1 MNQKHRR
8 LATGFSLL
16 LLLALAG
23 LPSLAHAAACSDT
36 VDRHSAIRS
45 NGFAQDLSNTR
56 NAASSINA
64 GNVARLQLAL
74 SHVAK
79 GSTEKR
85 GAPAVTEQAIFLS
98 AGLDLVAINRVSGCQ
113 YWQYRI
119 PQRIDGSLRKNAV
132 RSSSV
137 YLLNEDEDQPALVL
151 AGDYFGHYYAVDAV
165 SGKLAWTRF
174 IGYDADNSSI
184 TGGAQFYDGK
194 LLVPVASKEV
204 LNTIFQFLRIC
215 CSSHGMLQ
223 ALDPYTGET
232 VWTYHTAATARYQPS
247 SHKFA
252 PNGMSLWGVP
262 AVDTARR
269 SLYIGTGQNLTPP
282 TTDNSDAVVALDFD
296 TGRVK
301 WVYQATAGDAWNAGC
316 ELRPPLRS
324 DCVEPAGSDF
334 DFGAPPILAQSS
346 GARDAV
352 IAGAKNGV
360 VYSLDPDTGALNWQR
375 KLGRGGNLGGIHWG
389 MAVDATRVYVA
400 ISDVTLNKTTKF
412 GLGSLIAQPTPPPEG
427 EAHPGVYAL
436 DLATGNI
443 VWQVH
448 PTHQYQDA
456 TVTSIYSA
464 AVSVTNDVVFAGS
477 LDGVVKAL
485 RSSDGAELWSY
496 DTAQSYT
503 DTAGNTGNG
512 GTIDS
517 VGAVVAGDDLLVNSG
532 YDTFGQPGAMQAGPG
547 NVLLVFRL
555 PGG

>member
-1 MNQKHRR
+1 MNRKHRR
-8 LATGFSLL
+8 LATGLSW
-16 LLLALAG
+16 LLLALAA
-23 LPSLAHAAACSDT
+23 LPGFARAAACTDT
-36 VDRHSAIRS
+36 VDRNSPVRS
-45 NGFAQDLSNTR
+45 NGFTGDLSNTR
-56 NAASSINA
+56 NAASAIDS
-64 GNVARLQLAL
+64 GNVGTLQLAL
-74 SHVAK
+74 SHIAS

-85 GAPAVTEQAIFLS
+85 GAPAVTDQAVFLS
-98 AGLDLVAINRVSGCQ
+98 AGLDVVAINRVSGCQ
-113 YWQYRI
+113 YWSYPI
-119 PQRIDGSLRKNAV
+119 PQKIDGSLRKNAV

-137 YLLNEDEDQPALVL
+137 YLLNADPQRSALIL

-204 LNTIFQFLRIC
+204 LNTIFQFVRVC
-215 CSSHGMLQ
+215 CSSHGTLQ
-223 ALDPYTGET
+223 ALDPYTGVT
-232 VWTYHTAATARYQPS
+232 MWTYHTAAAATYQAS
-247 SHKFA
+247 SRKFA
-252 PNGMSLWGVP
+252 PNGMSLWGTP

-269 SLYIGTGQNLTPP
+269 NLYIGTGQNLTPP
-282 TTDNSDAVVALDFD
+282 TTDNSDSVIALDLD
-296 TGRVK
+296 SGAVK

-334 DFGAPPILAQSS
+334 DFGASPIIARRS

-360 VYSLDPDTGALNWQR
+360 VYSLDPDTGALNWKR
-375 KLGRGGNLGGIHWG
+375 RLGRGGNLGGVHWG
-389 MAVDATRVYVA
+389 MAADASRVYVA
-400 ISDVTLNKTTKF
+400 ISDVTLDKTSKF
-412 GLGSLIAQPTPPPEG
+412 QLGGLITAPTPPPAG

-436 DLATGNI
+436 DLASGA
-443 VWQVH
+443 VLWQVH
-448 PTHQYQDA
+448 PTHQYQGA
-456 TVTSIYSA
+456 AISSIYSA

-485 RSSDGAELWSY
+485 RASDGTELWSY
-496 DTAQSYT
+496 DTVQSYT
-503 DTAGNTGNG
+503 DAAGNTGNG

-517 VGAVVAGDDLLVNSG
+517 VGAIVAGNDVLVNSG
-532 YDTFGQPGAMQAGPG
+532 YDTFGQAGPMQAGPG
-547 NVLLVFRL
+547 NALLVFRL